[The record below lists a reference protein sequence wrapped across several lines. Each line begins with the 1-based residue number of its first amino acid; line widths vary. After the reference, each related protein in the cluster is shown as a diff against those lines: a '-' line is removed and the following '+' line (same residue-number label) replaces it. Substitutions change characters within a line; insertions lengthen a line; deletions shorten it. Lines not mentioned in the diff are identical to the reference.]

1 MEEKKKS
8 EDTECYE
15 TDRLYI
21 RHFKVDDTASCMV
34 GWGQDRNLNRFIMG
48 YPMTREEMQS
58 FVEIFSENENA
69 WLIKEKKNNNNS
81 IGYVTIDIS
90 CPQLQI
96 GEIGYVI
103 GEKYQNRGYA
113 YEAIVKLLNIYFE
126 QKNMYMIEAK
136 YNEINICSAKLLKK
150 LGFQIDGIL
159 RERRIDMETMERKN
173 MIVCSITNREM
184 TDQHNNV

>member
-1 MEEKKKS
+1 M
-8 EDTECYE
+8 
-15 TDRLYI
+15 
-21 RHFKVDDTASCMV
+21 
-34 GWGQDRNLNRFIMG
+34 
-48 YPMTREEMQS
+48 
-58 FVEIFSENENA
+58 
-69 WLIKEKKNNNNS
+69 
-81 IGYVTIDIS
+81 
-90 CPQLQI
+90 
-96 GEIGYVI
+96 I